1 MTEEMKIEE
10 LLNSYIDGELSVRQ
24 RTEVKRMI
32 SNDPKLAVRLRELG
46 KCKTLVSALPVA
58 QAPSSIMENIK
69 ATLEKKNLIQ
79 EKAPVRISDY
89 REVKTRRRIFA
100 AAAMFSLAALLVVVI
115 NMLMPTPLGNKEN
128 TNQFAA
134 DIRLSGKLEL
144 RANDLSAVQSVISN
158 AIENSGFPDYKNP
171 QRDSNRRIYTLY
183 CSREGLDKILTDLEG
198 DWDKISSAKLFLDT
212 ENFNESVEIASVT
225 PSQIS
230 EIVNQKGSDQSIQ
243 VARDISVI
251 NNVNNILN
259 EKGIP
264 ALGGQID
271 SGMFKVS
278 KPVLVSRK
286 YLSLQQDNGEKTIQ
300 LRIILSR

>member
-100 AAAMFSLAALLVVVI
+100 AAAMFSLTALLVVVI
-115 NMLMPTPLGNKEN
+115 NMLMPTQLGHQDNKLIS
-128 TNQFAA
+128 A

-144 RANDLSAVQSVISN
+144 KANDLPAVQSLISN

-171 QRDSNRRIYTLY
+171 QKDANRRIYTLY
-183 CSREGLDKILTDLEG
+183 CSREGLNKILTDLEG
-198 DWDKISSAKLFLDT
+198 DWDQISSAKLLLDT
-212 ENFNESVEIASVT
+212 ENFGESVEIASVT

-230 EIVNQKGSDQSIQ
+230 EIVNQKDADQSIK

-251 NNVNNILN
+251 NNLKNILN
-259 EKGIP
+259 ERGLP
-264 ALGGQID
+264 AFGSEIN
-271 SGMFKVS
+271 SGLFRVP
-278 KPVLVSRK
+278 KPVLVSRN
-286 YLSLQQDNGEKTIQ
+286 YQSIQQDNGEKTIQ

>member
-1 MTEEMKIEE
+1 MTEEMKTEE

-32 SNDPKLAVRLRELG
+32 SNDPKLAVRLSELR
-46 KCKTLVSALPVA
+46 KCKTLVGALPVA
-58 QAPSSIMENIK
+58 QAPSNIMENIK

-89 REVKTRRRIFA
+89 REVKTSRRIFA
-100 AAAMFSLAALLVVVI
+100 AAAMFSLTALLVVVI
-115 NMLMPTPLGNKEN
+115 NMLTPSQIGNKEGA
-128 TNQFAA
+128 NQFAS

-144 RANDLSAVQSVISN
+144 QANDLSAVQSLISD

-171 QRDSNRRIYTLY
+171 QKDANRRIYTLY
-183 CSREGLDKILTDLEG
+183 CSREGINKILTDLEG
-198 DWDKISSAKLFLDT
+198 DWDQISSAKLFLDT
-212 ENFNESVEIASVT
+212 ENFGESVEIAAVT

-230 EIVNQKGSDQSIQ
+230 EIVNQKGADQSIK

-251 NNVNNILN
+251 NNLKNILI
-259 EKGIP
+259 ERGLP
-264 ALGGQID
+264 AFGSEIN
-271 SGMFKVS
+271 SGLFRVP
-278 KPVLVSRK
+278 KPVLVSRN
-286 YLSLQQDNGEKTIQ
+286 YQSIQQDNGEKTIQ